1 MITLTLQTIGGLMI
15 AYAALRVHHRVYT
28 EKSIDKKVVNEMRAE
43 QIVGIAG
50 ALLLI
55 LGYLAAF

>member
-1 MITLTLQTIGGLMI
+1 MI